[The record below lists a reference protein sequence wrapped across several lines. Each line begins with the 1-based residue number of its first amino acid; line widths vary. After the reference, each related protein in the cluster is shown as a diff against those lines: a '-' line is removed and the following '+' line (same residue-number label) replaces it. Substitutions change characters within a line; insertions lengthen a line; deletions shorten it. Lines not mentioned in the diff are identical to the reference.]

1 MAKRPVK
8 LVFRSNPI
16 IMTVVLVAAIFA
28 TVAVVTLQGSL
39 EESRNQYEKMR
50 QQAAELEAENEELA
64 SDIDKLGSVE
74 SAIEIAEEELG
85 LVDPD
90 TVVFTPAID

>member
-1 MAKRPVK
+1 MARRPVK

-16 IMTVVLVAAIFA
+16 IMTIVLVAAIVA

-39 EESRNQYEKMR
+39 EESREQYEQLR
-50 QQAAELEAENEELA
+50 LQAAELEAENEELV
-64 SDIDKLGSVE
+64 SDIEGLGSVD
-74 SAIEIAEEELG
+74 SAKEIAEEELG

-90 TVVFTPAID
+90 TVVFTPATD

>member
-8 LVFRSNPI
+8 LVFRSNPLMVGI
-16 IMTVVLVAAIFA
+16 VLVAAIFA

-39 EESRNQYEKMR
+39 EANQQRYEQLR
-50 QQAAELEAENEELA
+50 QEAAELEAKNEELA
-64 SDIDKLGSVE
+64 SDIDRLGSEE
-74 SAIEIAEEELG
+74 SIRDIAEEELG